1 MTKRISRECRIDTRI
16 DTDTGEFDLVLATEG
31 EASDGHVISIR
42 GLDFADSIPL
52 QVDHSR
58 SVLAN
63 LGTVSRMR
71 RDTVDGVPA
80 LRGVGQIRLTGDGEG
95 LEARRDLVDAISSGH
110 VRGTSLTWDSLKQVE
125 RRELPKGHAAKV
137 TTTES
142 SFRKKYGIF
151 FEQSRAIEQSIVGIP
166 ADREALIGR
175 SGSATS
181 EISRSMWD
189 GMIERIHD
197 PAAVRTSEIISALE
211 RTVEQLEATSREAG
225 EDPSDE
231 TPDESLSVTQ
241 ALEATIQR
249 IERGG
254 RATSAD
260 LREGLDDVF
269 ERLTG
274 SRI

>member
-42 GLDFADSIPL
+42 GLDFADTIPL
-52 QVDHSR
+52 QMDHSR

-63 LGTVSRMR
+63 LGTVSHMR
-71 RDTVDGVPA
+71 RDRVDGIAA

-110 VRGTSLTWDSLKQVE
+110 VRGTSLTWDSIKQVE
-125 RRELPKGHAAKV
+125 RRELPKGHAANV
-137 TTTES
+137 TTSEQS
-142 SFRKKYGIF
+142 VRKKYGIF
-151 FEQSRAIEQSIVGIP
+151 FEQSRAVEQSIVGIP

-197 PAAVRTSEIISALE
+197 PATVRTSEIISALE
-211 RTVEQLEATSREAG
+211 QTVEQLEATSREAG

-241 ALEATIQR
+241 ALEETITR

>member
-1 MTKRISRECRIDTRI
+1 MTERISRECRIDTRI

-42 GLDFADSIPL
+42 GLDFADTIPL
-52 QVDHSR
+52 QMDHSR

-71 RDTVDGVPA
+71 RDRVDGVAA

-110 VRGTSLTWDSLKQVE
+110 VRGTSLTWDSIKQVE
-125 RRELPKGHAAKV
+125 RRELPKGHAANV
-137 TTTES
+137 TASES

-197 PAAVRTSEIISALE
+197 PATVRTSEIISALE

-225 EDPSDE
+225 DDPSDE
-231 TPDESLSVTQ
+231 TPDETLSVNQ
-241 ALEATIQR
+241 ALEATITR

>member
-137 TTTES
+137 TASES

-189 GMIERIHD
+189 GMIQRIHD

-231 TPDESLSVTQ
+231 TPDETLSVNQ

>member
-1 MTKRISRECRIDTRI
+1 MTERISRECRIDTRI

-42 GLDFADSIPL
+42 GLDFADTIPL
-52 QVDHSR
+52 QMDHSR

-71 RDTVDGVPA
+71 RDRVDGVAA

-110 VRGTSLTWDSLKQVE
+110 VRGTSLTWDSIKQVE
-125 RRELPKGHAAKV
+125 RRELPKGHAANV
-137 TTTES
+137 TTSEP

-197 PAAVRTSEIISALE
+197 PATVRTSEIISALE

-225 EDPSDE
+225 DDPSDE
-231 TPDESLSVTQ
+231 TPDETLSVNQ
-241 ALEATIQR
+241 ALEATIKR

>member
-1 MTKRISRECRIDTRI
+1 MTQRISRECRIDTRI
-16 DTDTGEFDLVLATEG
+16 DTETGEFDLVLATEG

-42 GLDFADSIPL
+42 GLDFADTIPL

-71 RDTVDGVPA
+71 RDTVDGVAA

-110 VRGTSLTWDSLKQVE
+110 VRGTSLTWDSIKQVE

-137 TTTES
+137 TTSEP

-181 EISRSMWD
+181 EISRSMWE

-197 PAAVRTSEIISALE
+197 PEKVRTSEIISALE
-211 RTVEQLEATSREAG
+211 RTVEQLEATQREAG

-241 ALEATIQR
+241 ALQATITR
-249 IERGG
+249 IERNS

>member
-1 MTKRISRECRIDTRI
+1 MTERISRECRIDTRI

-42 GLDFADSIPL
+42 GLDFADTIPL
-52 QVDHSR
+52 QMDHSR

-71 RDTVDGVPA
+71 RDRVDGVAA

-110 VRGTSLTWDSLKQVE
+110 VRGTSLTWDSIKQVE
-125 RRELPKGHAAKV
+125 RRELPKGHAANV
-137 TTTES
+137 TASES

-197 PAAVRTSEIISALE
+197 PATVRTSEIISALE

-225 EDPSDE
+225 DDPSDE

-241 ALEATIQR
+241 ALEATITR

>member
-1 MTKRISRECRIDTRI
+1 MTQRISRECRIDTRI

-42 GLDFADSIPL
+42 GLNFADSIPL

-110 VRGTSLTWDSLKQVE
+110 VRGTSLTWDSIKQVE

-137 TTTES
+137 TASES

-231 TPDESLSVTQ
+231 TPDETLSVNQ

>member
-1 MTKRISRECRIDTRI
+1 MKERISRECRIDTRI

-42 GLDFADSIPL
+42 GLDFADTIPL
-52 QVDHSR
+52 QMDHSR

-71 RDTVDGVPA
+71 RDRVDGVAA

-110 VRGTSLTWDSLKQVE
+110 VRGTSLTWDSIKQVE
-125 RRELPKGHAAKV
+125 RRELPKGHAANV
-137 TTTES
+137 TASES

-197 PAAVRTSEIISALE
+197 PATVRTSEIISALE

-225 EDPSDE
+225 DDPSDE

-241 ALEATIQR
+241 ALEATITR